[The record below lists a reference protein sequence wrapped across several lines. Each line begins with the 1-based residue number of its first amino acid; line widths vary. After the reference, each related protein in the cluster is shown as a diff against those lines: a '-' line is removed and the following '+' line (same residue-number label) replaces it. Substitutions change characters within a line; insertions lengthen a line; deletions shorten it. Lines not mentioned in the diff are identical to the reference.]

1 MRSFERGAVM
11 VDQPERPGPP
21 PADRGVYGISVAA
34 ELAGAATQSLR
45 LWERHGLLNPSR
57 TEGGTRRYSADDLER
72 LRRITSLVDAGVNIA
87 GIARVLEVEDRNNT
101 LRAANDE
108 LRAAN
113 TGLEAANRR
122 LRTGNSH
129 TG

>member
-1 MRSFERGAVM
+1 MTDDPDRTG
-11 VDQPERPGPP
+11 P
-21 PADRGVYGISVAA
+21 PADQGVYGITVAA
-34 ELAGAATQSLR
+34 DLAGAGTQSLR

-87 GIARVLEVEDRNNT
+87 GIARILEVEDHNT
-101 LRAANDE
+101 ELRAANDE

-113 TGLEAANRR
+113 TGLEATNRR
-122 LRTGNSH
+122 LRKG
-129 TG
+129 GG